1 MRGAGSGEAMR
12 ERIVVGNPGGPGF
25 WWIDVEA
32 PAGPR
37 MDELRR
43 LHGIGIP
50 VHAIEGRTLRPMI
63 IEEAEYDLVV
73 LACAGTDGGIAE
85 VRCFVGRDWVLTVH
99 DEPSPSIDALPAR
112 PDGPAAALD
121 ALAKSLVT
129 GLVDLTRALDEQ
141 VERLE
146 DGAGDDPR
154 PTLRRLQELRRVV
167 LPQRDV
173 LVRLGAGDGP
183 APRDSDAARGLRN
196 SAERMAQ
203 IGVETETLREALHDA
218 TTDRQNEVVRR
229 LTVVAAIFLPLTFL
243 TGFFGQNF
251 VWLVDRVDSAAA
263 FVALGILLPVAAV
276 AGLLYAFHRSGWL

>member
-1 MRGAGSGEAMR
+1 MR
-12 ERIVVGNPGGPGF
+12 ERIVVGEPGGPGF

-50 VHAIEGRTLRPMI
+50 VRPVEARTLRPAI
-63 IEEAEYDLVV
+63 IEEEGYDLVV
-73 LACAGTDGGIAE
+73 LGGAGPDGGVTE
-85 VRCFVGRDWVLTVH
+85 VRCFIGRGWVLTVH
-99 DEPSPSIDALPAR
+99 DDPCPAVDALRAT

-121 ALAKSLVT
+121 VLAKSLVT
-129 GLVDLTRALDEQ
+129 SLVDLARGLDEE

-146 DGAGDDPR
+146 DGARDDPT
-154 PTLRRLQELRRVV
+154 PTLRRLQALRRVV
-167 LPQRDV
+167 LAQRDV
-173 LVRLGAGDGP
+173 LVRLGAGEGP
-183 APRDSDAARGLRN
+183 APRQSDAARGLRN

-218 TTDRQNEVVRR
+218 TSDRQSEVVRR
-229 LTVVAAIFLPLTFL
+229 LTVLAAIFLPLTFL

-251 VWLVDRVDSAAA
+251 GWMVERADSAPA
-263 FVALGILLPVAAV
+263 FLALGIGLPVAMV